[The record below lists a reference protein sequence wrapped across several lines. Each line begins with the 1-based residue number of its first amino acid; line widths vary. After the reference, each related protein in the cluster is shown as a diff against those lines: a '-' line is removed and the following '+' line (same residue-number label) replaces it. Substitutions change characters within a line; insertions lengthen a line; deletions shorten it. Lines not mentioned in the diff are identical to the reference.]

1 MISVVDIEL
10 IKKIYHVQ
18 HISQRAIARELGLH
32 RNTATKTLEAYV
44 NKPLQYQLTRPKPAP
59 VLDPHK
65 PVIIQILEKD
75 KSQPKKQR
83 HTAKRIFERL
93 RDEYGYQVS
102 YSTIK
107 HFVVK
112 LREEKPEMFVT

>member
-1 MISVVDIEL
+1 MSL
-10 IKKIYHVQ
+10 SKKYHVQ
-18 HISQRAIARELGLH
+18 HISQRAIGRELGLH
-32 RNTATKTLEAYV
+32 RNTAKKTLEADV

-83 HTAKRIFERL
+83 H
-93 RDEYGYQVS
+93 
-102 YSTIK
+102 YSQKNFRTIA
-107 HFVVK
+107 
-112 LREEKPEMFVT
+112 R